1 MIAHLGEV
9 EPATPIPEM
18 TPMPVLVLGDLH
30 LDQWLEQGSDP
41 FGGQGVAFWT
51 GLDALIIA
59 GDLCDKPKVRW
70 PTMLAHVGRYVS
82 LDRAHVFPDNHD
94 FYHHVLDGEA
104 RLEDLSTH
112 YAQKRQIVTGDT
124 RFLCCTLWTD
134 FAAGGDV
141 SGAMAEARQWMN
153 YYRFIR
159 MQGAKYRKIRP
170 EDTREV
176 HRDHRAWLESAL
188 ATPFAGRTVVVTHH
202 GPVPGVADG
211 KTLGLEPTY
220 TSDLTALIDRYQPD
234 AWLFGHTHTH
244 TCRSRCCRDRPGS
257 PTSRW
262 AIRFMSRMRTCRSVS
277 EAACFMN
284 SAHSGRCRSKTS

>member
-1 MIAHLGEV
+1 
-9 EPATPIPEM
+9 
-18 TPMPVLVLGDLH
+18 MPVLVLGDLH
-30 LDQWLEQGSDP
+30 LDQWLEQGRDP

-234 AWLFGHTHTH
+234 AWLFGHTHMPVTMLQ
-244 TCRSRCCRDRPGS
+244 G
-257 PTSRW
+257 PTRIANVSLGYSVHV
-262 AIRFMSRMRTCRSVS
+262 ADADVQVSIRGGLLH
-277 EAACFMN
+277 E
-284 SAHSGRCRSKTS
+284 